1 MLVGYVRQKSL
12 RLMAWGDARARR
24 QERKQAKGLARIEAR
39 AARVAGRQ
47 AVTAEMAKQ
56 GMRRGQIL
64 GDVLQTGIGAARDVM
79 MNGDAGS
86 GKSKSNEDTKGGDN
100 NAMPLVA
107 GAALLWYLMKKKK

>member
-1 MLVGYVRQKSL
+1 
-12 RLMAWGDARARR
+12 MAWGDARKRR
-24 QERKQAKGLARIEAR
+24 QERKEAKGLARIEAR

-79 MNGDAGS
+79 MAGEGS
-86 GKSKSNEDTKGGDN
+86 GKSKSNDDTKGGDN
-100 NAMPLVA
+100 NALPLVA
-107 GAALLWYLMKKKK
+107 GAALVWYLMKKKK